1 MSSLEPIYLL
11 QFSMINC
18 RAHDS
23 LLFIFVM
30 FEIFFFFFLVISLQN
45 IHFEVSVFSDTLLG
59 PEKQTPPSPH
69 WLTGWRPICS

>member
-11 QFSMINC
+11 QFLMINC

-30 FEIFFFFFLVISLQN
+30 FEIFFFFGNKFTKYP
-45 IHFEVSVFSDTLLG
+45 F
-59 PEKQTPPSPH
+59 
-69 WLTGWRPICS
+69 